1 MDFYLEQQEFIEL
14 NKLLKLMS
22 LVETGGEARQ
32 VILAGE
38 VKVNGDTEFRV
49 RNKIRQGYLVEF
61 KGKSINIS

>member
-14 NKLLKLMS
+14 NKLLKLVG

-49 RNKIRQGYLVEF
+49 RNKLRQGFIVEF
-61 KGKSINIS
+61 HGQTIHIT